1 MLKQLIEWVKK
12 LFKKEEKP
20 WTSPA
25 DEYHRFFRDT
35 IQWVRYQSDAVL
47 IVLERILVEW
57 PEIRKKLN
65 EAYERGAFFEE
76 METIRKR
83 VLLLTTAANNFVGV
97 HLMAMATFLD
107 IGEPSSLYVDDLLTY
122 KFDIELPD
130 IRTRLAE
137 ELVALDDIHLRI
149 VEYLNPE
156 AYEHVS
162 NIRLKDAKGLLVY
175 W

>member
-1 MLKQLIEWVKK
+1 MLKKLIEWVKK

-47 IVLERILVEW
+47 IVLERILAEW

-65 EAYERGAFFEE
+65 EAYESGATFEE
-76 METIRKR
+76 MEDIRKR
-83 VLLLTTAANNFVGV
+83 LLLLATAANNFVGV
-97 HLMAMATFLD
+97 HLMAMSTFLD
-107 IGEPSSLYVDDLLTY
+107 VGEPSSLYVDDLLTY
-122 KFDIELPD
+122 KFDIEKSG
-130 IRTRLAE
+130 IRTILAE
-137 ELVALDDIHLRI
+137 ELVALDDMHLRI
-149 VEYLNPE
+149 VEHLNPE
-156 AYEHVS
+156 AYEIVG
-162 NIRLKDAKGLLVY
+162 NVRLKSTEGLPVY